1 MSDAEFILTA
11 DRFDQIV
18 ERRPDRS
25 PLRTIKHRR
34 GDIVTGLTDA
44 EVERLSIAGA
54 IMPYVPSVLDDLD
67 EDAVD
72 DDPDGDPDADS
83 PDRAEPDG
91 RPDDQGPDDQE
102 DDQAAGEL
110 DPAAVTEADEATEA
124 ADRPMRTAGV
134 ADWRDYAVR
143 AHGLSR
149 AEAAAL
155 TRAELI
161 ARFGR

>member
-54 IMPYVPSVLDDLD
+54 IMPYVPPVLDDLD
-67 EDAVD
+67 EDSVD

-83 PDRAEPDG
+83 SDRAEPDG
-91 RPDDQGPDDQE
+91 RPDDQEG
-102 DDQAAGEL
+102 DQAADEL
-110 DPAAVTEADEATEA
+110 DAAAVTEADEPTEA